1 MLCFRLCVFIFFW
14 SCYPF
19 TFSLAQCRTTRT
31 TTTDDDR
38 LCKIKKKTEATHL
51 RCARFLSPRLRSR
64 LRLVFSVGKNI
75 ILPFVKLNVLS
86 FFLLYPVREN
96 EISHDENWGV
106 RGVREWVEVWGV
118 GAVQARNIYI
128 YIFIIQKLLRGSRAA
143 TRSLF
148 AVMEWQV
155 VGVGGGDGLILASSA
170 VSSFC
175 PAALQLQI
183 NRNKTLLVKSH
194 THTNATIHHAADKLY
209 SRCDKHISLQGKKRY
224 RFASRQKSKQGN
236 AEYQHKY
243 NRNCVSNSSCCHRKK
258 IIWQLFWSRNVKH
271 FLVRAS

>member
-1 MLCFRLCVFIFFW
+1 MQN
-14 SCYPF
+14 Y
-19 TFSLAQCRTTRT
+19 
-31 TTTDDDR
+31 
-38 LCKIKKKTEATHL
+38 KKKTEATHL

-106 RGVREWVEVWGV
+106 RGVGGGV
-118 GAVQARNIYI
+118 RGWSCTGQEYLYIYI
-128 YIFIIQKLLRGSRAA
+128 YNSETPSWLQSSDEEPVRCNGMTGCRGGR
-143 TRSLF
+143 
-148 AVMEWQV
+148 
-155 VGVGGGDGLILASSA
+155 GGGRGGLILASSA

-258 IIWQLFWSRNVKH
+258 II
-271 FLVRAS
+271 

>member
-1 MLCFRLCVFIFFW
+1 MSRGRVIFFFFLMLCFRLCVFIFFS

-106 RGVREWVEVWGV
+106 RGVREWVEV
-118 GAVQARNIYI
+118 
-128 YIFIIQKLLRGSRAA
+128 
-143 TRSLF
+143 
-148 AVMEWQV
+148 
-155 VGVGGGDGLILASSA
+155 
-170 VSSFC
+170 
-175 PAALQLQI
+175 
-183 NRNKTLLVKSH
+183 
-194 THTNATIHHAADKLY
+194 
-209 SRCDKHISLQGKKRY
+209 
-224 RFASRQKSKQGN
+224 
-236 AEYQHKY
+236 
-243 NRNCVSNSSCCHRKK
+243 
-258 IIWQLFWSRNVKH
+258 
-271 FLVRAS
+271 